1 MQNQI
6 TKKNNNGKTDADK
19 KEKYKVNDKKDI
31 KKLPMKYNNEKN
43 SIKYKDNSKK
53 EKEIK
58 EVVKK

>member
-1 MQNQI
+1 MEKPI
-6 TKKNNNGKTDADK
+6 RIKK
-19 KEKYKVNDKKDI
+19 KYKVNDKKDI